1 MLSGFCNEIELENHV
16 LKEVVCAFNRK
27 KLQYSYNP
35 SIFLNFKLF
44 FY

>member
-1 MLSGFCNEIELENHV
+1 MLSGFCNEIELEKPI

-27 KLQYSYNP
+27 KLQGGYNL
-35 SIFLNFKLF
+35 SIFLNFKFF